1 MGAEVAQTDDGAD
14 ERITDITAEADAM
27 QYQGEHWREDIA
39 ILESELDESINFKKA
54 TLHSTQHGLEG
65 YKLHFGFKYLPEHA
79 VKAINALGFEIVS
92 MATESHR
99 DEADFRVRVR
109 RTRPSMSQERRRM
122 DGDHY
127 LLDGE

>member
-1 MGAEVAQTDDGAD
+1 MSTEVAQTDDGTD
-14 ERITDITAEADAM
+14 DRMTEITTEADAM
-27 QYQGEHWREDIA
+27 RYQGEHWREDIA

-54 TLHSTQHGLEG
+54 TLHSTRHGLEG
-65 YKLHFGFKYLPEHA
+65 YKLHFGFKYLHDHA
-79 VKAINALGFEIVS
+79 VTAINALGFEIVS
-92 MATESHR
+92 MATESHL

-122 DGDHY
+122 DEGHY